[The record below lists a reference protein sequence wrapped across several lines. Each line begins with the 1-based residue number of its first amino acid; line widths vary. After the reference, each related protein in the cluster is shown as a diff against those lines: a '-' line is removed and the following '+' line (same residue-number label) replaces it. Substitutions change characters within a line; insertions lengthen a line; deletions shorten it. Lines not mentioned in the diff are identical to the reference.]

1 MKPFQQVI
9 DRIIKLA
16 DENPDR
22 IADCKYFDQGEP
34 CCIVGHVLAELGAV
48 QDFDE
53 SVRVGDYTF
62 PNSEAADSICW
73 DVFDVEEPD
82 PIEETFLVTVQ
93 ELQDEGCRW
102 GSAVDD
108 ALESSGI

>member
-73 DVFDVEEPD
+73 DVFGVEEPE
-82 PIEETFLVTVQ
+82 PNEETFLVTVQ

-102 GSAVDD
+102 AGAVDA